1 MRPFDEALAAAAIP
15 PRLLGL
21 GCESWTKGD
30 IWKILDHYGVPR
42 GFPIICYS
50 KMDLLAMLSKLAQ
63 DRGLE
68 AKDRYKIL
76 KCPCY
81 RGLVALGLIKLPQGR
96 PANQNADASAAAPS
110 LASQNGRLDSVVS
123 NSPAKNMAEAHEW
136 LGTNR
141 VRRIERAS
149 RHSSGRRRLREA
161 TSLLELDGIV
171 SLILDPK
178 KPLGPMPCPKSP
190 LRTIPSILW
199 ATKVVPIPS
208 KTPLPV
214 VASPSDGSGPLATT
228 KTPSLDDQDTPNG
241 APVGSGSNGQGMIR
255 VLPRTTPQGGH
266 PKLGVRAVS
275 SKAIVD
281 AQPRKVVPSRRKSK
295 RTLESM
301 IAEAE
306 GVLAKRRRLSSAE
319 AIPCSTSAATTASSL
334 ANISGPLPGATVI
347 SQTDKSIAVC
357 ITPTCIVCFEA
368 LNTATTPIRKI
379 ARSCD
384 HEPLICTAC
393 LAQSIT
399 SQLESK
405 IWNQIGCP
413 MCNVGL
419 SYEDVQVFAS
429 KAAFE
434 R

>member
-30 IWKILDHYGVPR
+30 IWKILDYYAVPR
-42 GFPIICYS
+42 DLPITLYS
-50 KMDLLAMLSKLAQ
+50 KLDLLAMLSKLAQ
-63 DRGLE
+63 ERGLE

-76 KCPCY
+76 RCPCY
-81 RGLVALGLIKLPQGR
+81 SGLVALGLIELPQGR
-96 PANQNADASAAAPS
+96 PANKDADASAAAPS
-110 LASQNGRLDSVVS
+110 LASQNGRLDSAVS
-123 NSPAKNMAEAHEW
+123 YSPVKNMAEAHEW
-136 LGTNR
+136 LGTSR

-171 SLILDPK
+171 SLILDPTT
-178 KPLGPMPCPKSP
+178 PLGPMPCPKSP
-190 LRTIPSILW
+190 LRTIPSISW
-199 ATKVVPIPS
+199 ERKVVPIPS
-208 KTPLPV
+208 KSPLPV
-214 VASPSDGSGPLATT
+214 VADPSDGFDPLATT
-228 KTPSLDDQDTPNG
+228 ATPSLDDQDTPSG
-241 APVGSGSNGQGMIR
+241 APLGSGPDGHDMIR
-255 VLPRTTPQGGH
+255 HSPKTTPRGGH
-266 PKLGVRAVS
+266 PKLGIRAVS

-281 AQPRKVVPSRRKSK
+281 AQPRKVVPSQLKSK
-295 RTLESM
+295 RALESM
-301 IAEAE
+301 SAELE
-306 GVLAKRRRLSSAE
+306 GVLPKRRRLGSAK

-334 ANISGPLPGATVI
+334 ANISGPLPTASVI
-347 SQTDKSIAVC
+347 NQTRKSIAVC
-357 ITPTCIVCFEA
+357 TAPTCVVCFEA
-368 LNTATTPIRKI
+368 LNTATTPIRRI
-379 ARSCD
+379 ASSCD

-413 MCNVGL
+413 MCNVEL

>member
-30 IWKILDHYGVPR
+30 IWKILDYYGVPR
-42 GFPIICYS
+42 GLPIMLYS
-50 KMDLLAMLSKLAQ
+50 KLGLLEMLSKLAQ
-63 DRGLE
+63 ERGLE

-81 RGLVALGLIKLPQGR
+81 SGLVALGLIELPQGR
-96 PANQNADASAAAPS
+96 PANKDADASAAAPS
-110 LASQNGRLDSVVS
+110 LPSQNGRLDSVVS
-123 NSPAKNMAEAHEW
+123 YSPAKNMAEAHEW

-141 VRRIERAS
+141 VCRIERAS

-161 TSLLELDGIV
+161 TSLLELDVIV
-171 SLILDPK
+171 SQILDPTT
-178 KPLGPMPCPKSP
+178 PLGPIPCPKSP
-190 LRTIPSILW
+190 LRTIPSISRER
-199 ATKVVPIPS
+199 KVVPIPS
-208 KTPLPV
+208 KSPLPV
-214 VASPSDGSGPLATT
+214 VADPSDGFDPLATT
-228 KTPSLDDQDTPNG
+228 ATPSLHDQDTPNG
-241 APVGSGSNGQGMIR
+241 APFGSGPDGHDINR
-255 VLPRTTPQGGH
+255 VSPKATPGGGH
-266 PKLGVRAVS
+266 PKVGIRAVS

-281 AQPRKVVPSRRKSK
+281 AQPRKVVPSRLKSK
-295 RTLESM
+295 RPLKS
-301 IAEAE
+301 IVAEVE
-306 GVLAKRRRLSSAE
+306 GFLAKRRRLSSAE
-319 AIPCSTSAATTASSL
+319 AISCSTSATTTASSL
-334 ANISGPLPGATVI
+334 ANISGSLPAATVI
-347 SQTDKSIAVC
+347 SQTHESVAVC
-357 ITPTCIVCFEA
+357 TAPTCVVCFEA
-368 LNTATTPIRKI
+368 LNTATTPIRRI
-379 ARSCD
+379 ASSCD
-384 HEPLICTAC
+384 HEPLMCTAC

-399 SQLESK
+399 SQLESR